1 MEKLN
6 NNIKNAKDSWDDES
20 SDSEDDMTLSKCEQW
35 RYYDGYSSC
44 SFCGKSNQPRII
56 TTETKI
62 VSCFNACQNMNNQES
77 EIESV
82 TELVSEVKINVE
94 SASEVKVESEV
105 EVESAIEA
113 EVEVESEAEVESEVE
128 SESESEDY
136 DDNDD
141 FYNDL
146 EHYDKK
152 LGLSSSCQ

>member
-77 EIESV
+77 ESESEIE
-82 TELVSEVKINVE
+82 TELVSEVKINVV
-94 SASEVKVESEV
+94 SESEV
-105 EVESAIEA
+105 EV
-113 EVEVESEAEVESEVE
+113 EVESEVE

-141 FYNDL
+141 FYNEL

-152 LGLSSSCQ
+152 LGLLRSCQ

>member
-77 EIESV
+77 ESEIE
-82 TELVSEVKINVE
+82 TELVSEVKINVV
-94 SASEVKVESEV
+94 SESEV
-105 EVESAIEA
+105 EVEVEA
-113 EVEVESEAEVESEVE
+113 EAEAESEVE

-141 FYNDL
+141 FYNEL

-152 LGLSSSCQ
+152 LGLLSSCQ

>member
-77 EIESV
+77 ESEIESV
-82 TELVSEVKINVE
+82 TELVSEVKINVV
-94 SASEVKVESEV
+94 SESEV
-105 EVESAIEA
+105 EVE
-113 EVEVESEAEVESEVE
+113 VEVESEVESEVEAEAEVE

-141 FYNDL
+141 FYNEL

>member
-77 EIESV
+77 ESESEIE
-82 TELVSEVKINVE
+82 TELVSEVKINVVSE
-94 SASEVKVESEV
+94 SEVVVEVEVESEV
-105 EVESAIEA
+105 EVE
-113 EVEVESEAEVESEVE
+113 AEVESE

-141 FYNDL
+141 FYNEL

>member
-6 NNIKNAKDSWDDES
+6 NNIKNAKDSWDDDS

-77 EIESV
+77 ESESEIE
-82 TELVSEVKINVE
+82 TELVSEVKINVV
-94 SASEVKVESEV
+94 SESEV
-105 EVESAIEA
+105 EVESEVKINVVSES
-113 EVEVESEAEVESEVE
+113 EVEVEVESEVE

-141 FYNDL
+141 FYNEM